1 MVRTQIY
8 IPDFLHQTAKNL
20 AAQRNE
26 SLAEL
31 LRKFISQGIVQEKKK
46 RRIKTLSSLSG
57 LKIKGG
63 PKDLSKN
70 LDAYLYGK

>member
-1 MVRTQIY
+1 MIRTQIY
-8 IPDFLHQTAKNL
+8 IPDVLHQTAKNL

-46 RRIKTLSSLSG
+46 KKIQFLSNLSE

-70 LDAYLYGK
+70 LDNYLYGR